1 LLGKVLDATESK
13 RCVALEW
20 RASVRLVEHL
30 SWFIPAPAEDVA
42 PAFAGFVPTP
52 LLDVTCHVIRSE
64 AAHTVLASGPS
75 RTATAK
81 IAIRKHVGAEPRVS
95 RKRGS
100 VPVIDSGNRLLHDG
114 LGNGL
119 ARFDRDVVTQT
130 GVTHVIVL
138 LGNNDISFGELIFPS
153 EVVTGIR
160 SSRATGN

>member
-1 LLGKVLDATESK
+1 
-13 RCVALEW
+13 
-20 RASVRLVEHL
+20 
-30 SWFIPAPAEDVA
+30 
-42 PAFAGFVPTP
+42 
-52 LLDVTCHVIRSE
+52 
-64 AAHTVLASGPS
+64 
-75 RTATAK
+75 
-81 IAIRKHVGAEPRVS
+81 
-95 RKRGS
+95 
-100 VPVIDSGNRLLHDG
+100 VIDSGNRLLHDG